1 MLTAMVRALALYQ
14 CGLGFIFRCR
24 CHMLVKFVVGSFL
37 CCGRFFSRY
46 FGFSLSSKTNTSNSN
61 SIWKGRTRLNE
72 FLRTIKCF
80 VGKQMTIFF
89 SYPLIWSHACAQL
102 GRQAWTH
109 SPRAGIFFL
118 SICSA
123 DQKDKGCENENGL
136 NRLDI
141 WDLISIFAVCSSR
154 VLFLECILVS

>member
-1 MLTAMVRALALYQ
+1 MLTAVVRALALYQ

-24 CHMLVKFVVGSFL
+24 CHVWVNKFVVGSFL
-37 CCGRFFSRY
+37 CCGRFLSRY
-46 FGFSLSSKTNTSNSN
+46 FRFSLSSKTNTSNSN

-72 FLRTIKCF
+72 FLRTLKCF
-80 VGKQMTIFF
+80 VGKQMTIYFI
-89 SYPLIWSHACAQL
+89 SAYLKPRMRTARQTGVDPLSQSWD
-102 GRQAWTH
+102 
-109 SPRAGIFFL
+109 FFL

-141 WDLISIFAVCSSR
+141 
-154 VLFLECILVS
+154 